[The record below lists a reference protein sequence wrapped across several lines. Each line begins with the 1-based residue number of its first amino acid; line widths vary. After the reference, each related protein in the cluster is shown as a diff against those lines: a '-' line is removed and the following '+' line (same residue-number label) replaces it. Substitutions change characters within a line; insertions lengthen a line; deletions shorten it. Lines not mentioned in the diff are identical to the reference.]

1 MGISKGVDVMS
12 ISMAYKTVSQGFIFS
27 TGEELWKKERL
38 AVQEI
43 QQERH
48 KPKHFYARREQESQ
62 KPRIETYS
70 VDKRTFALVRL
81 WPPQQL
87 KKIDNILENMVQIEI
102 TSITIDKISE
112 ELHELERKISSGNY
126 QGTSIYPEE
135 IQRLLSIR
143 KLLQS
148 LPKNQTIS
156 RLLDKSIEI
165 LYNYLSKG
173 GILKR
178 EDLKEFIMNVP
189 MDKDLSV
196 ILPSLDYPEEM
207 VKAIN
212 KAIDETLDK
221 KDWLPPDLK
230 IKLKNEVIM
239 FSVLLDLLRR

>member
-27 TGEELWKKERL
+27 TGKELWKKERL

-62 KPRIETYS
+62 KPRIKTYS
-70 VDKRTFALVRL
+70 VDKRTFAIVRL

-87 KKIDNILENMVQIEI
+87 KKIDNILESMVQIEI
-102 TSITIDKISE
+102 TLITIDKISE

-196 ILPSLDYPEEM
+196 ILPSLDYPEEV

-212 KAIDETLDK
+212 KAIDETLNK
-221 KDWLPPDLK
+221 EDWLPPDLK